1 MLTLQL
7 HTVGISSHIFKK
19 NWNEIIS
26 NAFLTSFWHYLI
38 NCNNSIPGNKLAA
51 FTK

>member
-7 HTVGISSHIFKK
+7 HTVGISSHTLKK

-26 NAFLTSFWHYLI
+26 NTFLISFWQYLI
-38 NCNNSIPGNKLAA
+38 SYNNIPGNKLAA